1 MINLKIFEMRNI
13 NSNSLLKGILF
24 LTICFLGYYTNIV
37 AAQTVSST
45 GVVIKGERPP
55 IDISTIPDQG
65 MEQGIIRIK
74 FRKTLESFL
83 DNAIITSNPDGTKRF
98 GISGIDQLNM
108 QFGVADIKKTF
119 ATVLQNTKYTE
130 RHRQWE
136 FHLWYD
142 LIVPVGTDI
151 RSMVMA
157 YSSDI
162 DIQLSEPV
170 YRKQLIGADINPFQ
184 ASPSAA
190 ENTTLNFMPS
200 DPQFNEQ
207 WHYNNTG
214 QQSGTAD
221 ADIDLP
227 EAWDIIKGNS
237 AVIVAVIDEG
247 IEYTHTDLAANMW
260 PGIGFN
266 FVTTSSTITPGN
278 HGTHVAGTV
287 AANTNNATG
296 VSGVAGGSGIGD
308 GVRLMSCQVFT
319 ATSSG
324 GFENAPV
331 YAADNGAAISQNS
344 WGYTVVN
351 VYDQA
356 VLDAIDYFNTYGGGT
371 VLNGGITIFAA
382 GNKNLPGLW
391 YPGCYSGSF
400 SVAATNNKDIKSYYS
415 NFDTWVD
422 IAAPGGETNSV
433 LARGILS
440 CRTGNSYGF
449 LQGTSM
455 ACPHVSGVAGLIIS
469 LAPGILTPQ
478 DVAGILTSTSDNIDA
493 LNPTFTGKLG
503 SGRLNAYQALLATQ
517 ALLTPTANFSAVQTI
532 ICTGNQVTFNDLSLG
547 NPTSWSWSFPGGN
560 PSSYN
565 GQSPPAVTYA
575 ATGIYDVSLT
585 VSDGVITNTKTRTGY
600 VTVKDIYSDFTAS
613 QTYILESYN
622 VMFTDMSGCEPT
634 SWEWSFTGGI
644 PSSFTGQN
652 PPPVYYHSEGT
663 FDVSLTTSKPGATD
677 TKTKT
682 AYIHVAPLAFNMTN
696 GTATACDGTFYDS
709 GGLSGTYSNNEN
721 ATFTLYPASPGA
733 MIRLSFSSFATE
745 NSFDFLKIYNGT
757 TVSAPLIGNYTGSS
771 GPGTVTASNSSGALT
786 FKFTSDGSVTNA
798 GWVAAIIC
806 LDPPATSLWT
816 GTINSDWFNSNNW
829 SNGIP
834 GPVTLVTIPGGLT
847 NYPTLLSPTAI
858 AEITINSGGSF
869 IGSEFLTTG
878 SALVKRDI
886 VNTDYHFIASPVGNT
901 SIGNVFPL
909 NQLEVWARE
918 YNETSGDWE
927 NLTSD
932 DILVVGKGYTVQM
945 NQPQTALFAG
955 VINSLPVTSTL
966 NRLNPGVDPS
976 RVGWN
981 LLGNPFASAIDW
993 DMTEHS
999 TIDGSVYIWSGTQYI
1014 SWNGTSGALTNG
1026 IIPAANSFFAKTEV
1040 HGSTLTIPLT
1050 ARVHSSIG
1058 FYKSTVA
1065 NLLELTVEGNNSSDK
1080 TFIHF
1085 NEQATADFDND
1096 YDAYKLFGNYDAPQL
1111 FSIIPGNILS
1121 INELPM
1127 VGNEV
1132 VNLGFKSNILAAY
1145 TLNASGIDNFPSNV
1159 SVSLQDVKLDIIQDL
1174 KVNPVYSFTYEE
1186 GDAENRFRLKF
1197 LDMTGFTESALQG
1210 IKVFSFDKT
1219 VVVENA
1225 NRHQGVVRIYDITG
1239 RELSSQKLDGQPTS
1253 YFTLQVT
1260 TGTYIVKVL
1269 STKGS
1274 VNTKIHIH

>member
-1 MINLKIFEMRNI
+1 MRNI
-13 NSNSLLKGILF
+13 QSSILLKGLLF
-24 LTICFLGYYTNIV
+24 SAICFLGCITNKV
-37 AAQTVSST
+37 ASQTAPPT
-45 GVVIKGERPP
+45 KAIMRGERPP

-74 FRKTLESFL
+74 FRKTLESYL
-83 DNAIITSNPDGTKRF
+83 DNATITSSSDGTKLF

-119 ATVLQNTKYTE
+119 ATVLQNTKYNE

-142 LIVPVGTDI
+142 LIVPAGTDI

-157 YSSDI
+157 YSSDN

-170 YRKQLIGADINPFQ
+170 YRKQLIGAEINLFQ
-184 ASPSAA
+184 AIPSAEA
-190 ENTTLNFMPS
+190 NTNLSFIPT

-237 AVIVAVIDEG
+237 DVIVAVIDEG
-247 IEYTHTDLAANMW
+247 IEYTHSDLAANMW

-266 FVTTSSTITPGN
+266 FVTTSPTITPGN

-308 GVRLMSCQVFT
+308 GVKLMSCQVFT

-331 YAADNGAAISQNS
+331 WAADNGAAISQNS

-351 VYDQA
+351 AYDQA
-356 VLDAIDYFNTYGGGT
+356 ALDAIDYFNMYGGGT

-382 GNKNLPGLW
+382 GNKSLPGLW

-400 SVAATNNKDIKSYYS
+400 SVAATNNQDIKSYYS
-415 NFDTWVD
+415 NYDTWVD
-422 IAAPGGETNSV
+422 ISAPGGETNQV
-433 LARGILS
+433 LAKGILS
-440 CRTGNSYGF
+440 CQTGNSYAF

-478 DVAGILTSTSDNIDA
+478 DVAGILTSTSDNING
-493 LNPTFTGKLG
+493 LNPSYSGRLG
-503 SGRLNAYQALLATQ
+503 SGRVNAYQALQATQ
-517 ALLTPTANFSAVQTI
+517 ELLVPTANFSATQTI
-532 ICTGNQVTFNDLSLG
+532 ICTGNQITFNDLSLG
-547 NPTSWSWSFPGGN
+547 DPTSWSWSFPGGN

-565 GQSPPAVTYA
+565 GQSPPAVTYS
-575 ATGIYDVSLT
+575 ATGTYDVSLT
-585 VSDGVITNTKTRTGY
+585 VSDGVITNTETKTGY
-600 VTVKDIYSDFTAS
+600 VTVKDIYADFTAE
-613 QTYILESYN
+613 QTYILESN
-622 VMFTDMSGCEPT
+622 SAVFTDISGCDPT
-634 SWEWSFTGGI
+634 AWEWSFPGGM
-644 PSSFTGQN
+644 PSTFSGQN
-652 PPPVYYHSEGT
+652 PPPVYYNSPGT
-663 FDVSLTTSKPGATD
+663 FDVSLTTSKPGSTD

-682 AYIHVAPLAFNMTN
+682 AYIHVAPLEFKMTN
-696 GTATACDGTFYDS
+696 GTATTCDGTFYDS
-709 GGLSGTYSNNEN
+709 GGLSGTYLNNEN
-721 ATFTLYPASPGA
+721 ATFTFYPASPGA
-733 MIRLSFSSFATE
+733 MIRLNFSSFATE
-745 NSFDFLKIYNGT
+745 SGFDFLRVYNGT
-757 TVSAPLIGNYTGSS
+757 SIAAPLIGTYAGSS
-771 GPGTVTASNSSGALT
+771 GPGIVTASNSSGALT
-786 FKFTSDGSVTNA
+786 FRFTSDGSVTGG
-798 GWVAAIIC
+798 GWAAAIIC
-806 LDPPATSLWT
+806 LDPPATTSWT
-816 GTINSDWFNSNNW
+816 GNTNSDWFNSGNW

-834 GPVTLVTIPGGLT
+834 GPVTEVTIPGNLV
-847 NYPTLLSPTAI
+847 NYPTLLTSTTV
-858 AEITINSGGSF
+858 AEIIINSGGSF
-869 IGSEFLTTG
+869 IGSEFLSTG

-886 VNTDYHFIASPVGNT
+886 INSDYHFISSPVGDA

-918 YNETSGDWE
+918 YNETSGNWE
-927 NLTSD
+927 NLTAG
-932 DILVVGKGYTVQM
+932 DILTVGKGYTVQM
-945 NQPQTALFAG
+945 NQPQTALFSG
-955 VINSLPVTSTL
+955 VLNSSPVTSTL
-966 NRLNPGVDPS
+966 ARLNPGVNPS

-993 DMTEHS
+993 DLTEHS
-999 TIDGSVYIWSGTQYI
+999 SIDGSVYVWNGSQYV
-1014 SWNGTSGALTNG
+1014 SWNGTTGALTNG
-1026 IIPAANSFFAKTEV
+1026 IIPAENSFFAKTEV
-1040 HGSTLTIPLT
+1040 HGTTLSIPLT
-1050 ARVHSSIG
+1050 ARVHSNVG
-1058 FYKSTVA
+1058 YYKSTVA

-1080 TFIHF
+1080 TFVHF
-1085 NEQATADFDND
+1085 NDQATADFDNE
-1096 YDAYKLFGNYDAPQL
+1096 YDAYKLFGNSDAPQI
-1111 FSIIPGNILS
+1111 FSIISGNILS

-1127 VGNEV
+1127 AGNEM
-1132 VNLGFKSNILAAY
+1132 VNLGFKSSISAIY
-1145 TLNASGIDNFPSNV
+1145 TLNAQGIDNFSSNV
-1159 SVSLQDVKLDIIQDL
+1159 SVSLQDVKLNIIQDL

-1197 LDMTGFTESALQG
+1197 LDMTGLAETALPG

-1225 NRHQGVVRIYDITG
+1225 GLHKGVIRIYDITG
-1239 RELSSQKLDGQPTS
+1239 RELYSQQLDAQPTT
-1253 YFTLQVT
+1253 YFPLQVT
-1260 TGTYIVKVL
+1260 SGTYIVMIL
-1269 STKGS
+1269 SQKGS